1 MRFYSS
7 AVSIGTHIG
16 IATAALLG
24 SARRPVSASPTL
36 EPPVI
41 IFPTRAP
48 GPVQVPVIARPPI
61 LDLGSNWTPPSVN
74 DPITLPQTSTTD
86 RSAPRTIDSGMPASA
101 DASTGLSP
109 FVETQ
114 PEVLSGPLPR
124 YPDLLRQAGIEGR
137 VVLEA
142 IVDATGRVEAGSVV
156 VAEATNPAFVG
167 VARAALL
174 ATLFRPGAVNGRPVR
189 VKVRI
194 PYEFTLRNGTG
205 RAR

>member
-1 MRFYSS
+1 
-7 AVSIGTHIG
+7 
-16 IATAALLG
+16 
-24 SARRPVSASPTL
+24 
-36 EPPVI
+36 
-41 IFPTRAP
+41 
-48 GPVQVPVIARPPI
+48 
-61 LDLGSNWTPPSVN
+61 
-74 DPITLPQTSTTD
+74 
-86 RSAPRTIDSGMPASA
+86 MPASA